1 MEDLSIE
8 APPSLKPAKKYCD
21 VTGFETKYKDPIT
34 QLYYADGIVFSYVR
48 NLSKIS
54 VETYLN

>member
-34 QLYYADGIVFSYVR
+34 
-48 NLSKIS
+48 
-54 VETYLN
+54 